1 MKKIVSLKI
10 VFICMMFVLTLGF
23 KTVDAASFS
32 ISASSAT
39 MYVGDSTSVTVNASG
54 VAGGPFTVTSSNS
67 AVATVSGL
75 NGGWLENNSD
85 KITITGKS
93 AGTAVITI
101 KATVAN
107 LDNSADESTVTKT
120 ITVTVKEKE
129 VKPPVNNNTGTG
141 SASGNNNNTTTVKKS
156 SDATLKALKV
166 DVEGLNPTFNKNTYL
181 YTLTVSSEVESL
193 KVTASTNHSKA
204 KYTVSGNTNLKDGDN
219 TVTIKVTAENGS
231 TKTYKIIVTKAENPE
246 KANAYL
252 TNIVIDN
259 AELSEEFVRENMEYV
274 VTDVT
279 YDVTKLQ
286 LSAFP
291 ENSKATVVVEGN
303 DELKVGENIIKII
316 VTAEDGK
323 TTKEYTVKV
332 NRKEEPKTEI
342 QDDVVEQNSLT
353 QTNSSG
359 FLDTV
364 KENKESQLLIL
375 VYILAVVEF
384 IEIIYLFFQLRDK
397 DSDKSDGFDITR
409 YKRRKNKKEDEK

>member
-1 MKKIVSLKI
+1 MKNKILCT
-10 VFICMMFVLTLGF
+10 VFALFLAVAAGNFTY
-23 KTVDAASFS
+23 AASAK
-32 ISASSAT
+32 ITANK
-39 MYVGDSTSVTVNASG
+39 TSVTVGDS
-54 VAGGPFTVTSSNS
+54 VTITVTIN
-67 AVATVSGL
+67 AAAWNVKPSGAIS
-75 NGGWLENNSD
+75 GGVLAGFNMDGVNQTTTQTYKLDTS
-85 KITITGKS
+85 KAGTYTANITGD
-93 AGTAVITI
+93 IT
-101 KATVAN
+101 
-107 LDNSADESTVTKT
+107 DADETNSNVNSSV
-120 ITVTVKEKE
+120 TVTVKEK
-129 VKPPVNNNTGTG
+129 PTTNNNSGTSNSG
-141 SASGNNNNTTTVKKS
+141 SGNNNNTTTVKKS

-166 DVEGLNPTFNKNTYL
+166 GVEGLNPTFNKNTYL

-274 VTDVT
+274 VADVT